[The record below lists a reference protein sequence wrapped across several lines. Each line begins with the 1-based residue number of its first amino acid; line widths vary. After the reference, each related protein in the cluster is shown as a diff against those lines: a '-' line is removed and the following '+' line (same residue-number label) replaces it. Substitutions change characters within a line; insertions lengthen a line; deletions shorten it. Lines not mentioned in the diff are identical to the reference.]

1 MSSAILNLTE
11 DIKPISDFRA
21 NTAALLKQI
30 QESGRPLVLTQH
42 GRSAAILVDV
52 KSYQGMIE
60 ELETLREFAAARSE
74 HASGKTSNHSELMD
88 RLRERRS

>member
-1 MSSAILNLTE
+1 M
-11 DIKPISDFRA
+11 
-21 NTAALLKQI
+21 LKQI

-52 KSYQGMIE
+52 KSYQDMLE
-60 ELETLREFAAARSE
+60 ELETLRELAAARSE
-74 HASGKTSNHSELMD
+74 YAEGKTTGHSELMS